1 MEKDKGVYLV
11 VVVGCG
17 WVAVYGSVVEAG
29 VDISY
34 GVLTS
39 ICESS
44 DATELVTCAVGYDM
58 CVSK

>member
-44 DATELVTCAVGYDM
+44 DATELVTCAVG
-58 CVSK
+58 